1 MAYALRPT
9 LLRRALAAP
18 VSRSITTSTSPAL
31 RQLRLTTPILRQ
43 CPRATFQTSTARKI
57 LPPLPQVIEGTI
69 NDAAPVPEP
78 EPLHGSYHWSFER
91 GVSIA
96 LVPLTVIPFAAGSLS
111 PLLDGGLI
119 GLLILHSYMG
129 FGACITDYFPTWRT
143 PITRKLADWANFLAI
158 FVVGWGF
165 YEFETN
171 DVGVTE
177 AVRKIWK
184 A

>member
-1 MAYALRPT
+1 MASALRPT
-9 LLRRALAAP
+9 LLRRALAVPA
-18 VSRSITTSTSPAL
+18 SRSITTSAASPAL
-31 RQLRLTTPILRQ
+31 RQLRLTTPIRRQ
-43 CPRATFQTSTARKI
+43 CPRAAFQTSTARKI
-57 LPPLPQVIEGTI
+57 LPPLPQVMHGTI

-78 EPLHGSYHWSFER
+78 EPLHGSYHWSFE
-91 GVSIA
+91 S
-96 LVPLTVIPFAAGSLS
+96 
-111 PLLDGGLI
+111 
-119 GLLILHSYMG
+119 
-129 FGACITDYFPTWRT
+129 ACITDYFPTWRT